1 MLDDFITQI
10 QCDEFNYDYCD
21 FVTELSN
28 FEAEF
33 RKEGK

>member
-10 QCDEFNYDYCD
+10 QCDEFDYDYCD
-21 FVTELSN
+21 SVAELFS
-28 FEAEF
+28 FETEF